1 MKSILIRFT
10 NSKYADDYLA
20 GRLSLSPL
28 SDFWNFKRE
37 RINQADVD
45 AGRVTVADYER
56 AKRFL
61 EMRQD
66 DMQEGVFAQI
76 PCNKLPKSIWDV
88 LQDHILHDARFRIE
102 AYGYCKLLCFYRVDY
117 EDYWDYALID
127 EDNLVEIANKKGKC
141 VTVDEVRRSS
151 DFAKQLI
158 KEVLP
163 VNHLLSP
170 HQCHIVQLPNK
181 NMDDYGDMVVLI
193 KDEEEF
199 THRVIE
205 AVKKQ
210 GGDCVIG
217 DVRYQLLK
225 DRAFKR
231 PVGERPHVTVISDG
245 VNGDIND
252 GLFHIS
258 ELINEES
265 KNIHYG
271 CLDKYDYFKQQKEWR
286 ICWLPM
292 EYNRDRKTLEVGNLE
307 DIIEL
312 IPTTDIRER
321 LINLY
326 PGYVPGFV
334 KTERRCVSG
343 TLAYHQF
350 MQKVESIDGLCRVI
364 MELG

>member
-1 MKSILIRFT
+1 MKSVLIRFT

-28 SDFWNFKRE
+28 SSFWNLKYG

-45 AGRVTVADYER
+45 AGRVTFEDYER
-56 AKRFL
+56 TRRFL
-61 EMRQD
+61 EMHQD
-66 DMQEGVFAQI
+66 DMQEGVCAQI
-76 PCNKLPKSIWDV
+76 PCNKLPKDFFDV
-88 LQDHILHDARFRIE
+88 LEGHILHDVRLRAE
-102 AYGYCKLLCFYRVDY
+102 AYGYCKLLCFFRVDY
-117 EDYWDYALID
+117 E
-127 EDNLVEIANKKGKC
+127 E
-141 VTVDEVRRSS
+141 TVSQGQMRKV
-151 DFAKQLI
+151 
-158 KEVLP
+158 
-163 VNHLLSP
+163 
-170 HQCHIVQLPNK
+170 VQLPDK
-181 NMDDYGDMVVLI
+181 LMDNYGDMVILI

-199 THRVIE
+199 TRRVIE
-205 AVKKQ
+205 AVKRQ

-225 DRAFKR
+225 DRAFNRK
-231 PVGERPHVTVISDG
+231 VGGRHHISMISGGDG

-271 CLDKYDYFKQQKEWR
+271 SLDKYDIYKQQKEWR
-286 ICWLPM
+286 VCWLPT
-292 EYNRDRKTLEVGNLE
+292 EYNHERKTLGVGNLE
-307 DIIEL
+307 DIIEI
-312 IPTTDIRER
+312 IPTRDIRER

-334 KTERRCVSG
+334 ETERRSFSG
-343 TLAYHQF
+343 TLEYHQF
-350 MQKVESIDGLCRVI
+350 MQKIESIDGLCRII